1 MAQLHLMVYFC
12 SYSNNHVFDVP
23 IGGKIPDLDHIFP
36 NGGELQWSKE
46 LAVSALHYTG
56 ESAEVTS
63 YFKILLRRHL
73 AAASFNIHQHCK
85 TYSGA

>member
-1 MAQLHLMVYFC
+1 MANLHPMVYFC

-36 NGGELQWSKE
+36 TGGELQWSKE

-56 ESAEVTS
+56 ESAEVTT
-63 YFKILLRRHL
+63 YFKILPIL
-73 AAASFNIHQHCK
+73 IHQHCK
-85 TYSGA
+85 TSNCDSYCGA